1 MLLIPVKL
9 NVNDALTR
17 ADIRMMEKKIKK
29 IKKNKKMAQAANRR
43 GKNTREKV
51 CTIFRWMTAANK
63 E

>member
-29 IKKNKKMAQAANRR
+29 KIKKWHKQPTEGVKTLERKFAQSSD
-43 GKNTREKV
+43 G
-51 CTIFRWMTAANK
+51 
-63 E
+63 

>member
-17 ADIRMMEKKIKK
+17 ADIRMMEKKIKL
-29 IKKNKKMAQAANRR
+29 NKKMAQAANRR

>member
-9 NVNDALTR
+9 NNVNDALTR
-17 ADIRMMEKKIKK
+17 ADIRMMENKKI
-29 IKKNKKMAQAANRR
+29 KMAQAANRR

>member
-17 ADIRMMEKKIKK
+17 ADIRMMEKK